1 MKILVTGATG
11 FIGTALCSHLLKNN
25 HSVHYLVT
33 DATDIKDKKNYKG
46 FLWNPEKNEI
56 DLNSLAEVDAIVN
69 LAGHTINCKWT
80 DENKKQIHNSRIN
93 CSNTLFNAL
102 QDNEH
107 QVKFI
112 VNASA
117 IGIYQ
122 SSETAVYT
130 ENSTGFGDDFLAT
143 VCKDWEAA
151 NLRFEGLGIKTA
163 ITRFGLILSKD
174 NGVLHE
180 LAKVVSKGLGANLG
194 NGKQW
199 MSWIH
204 FNDVIQ
210 MIYQILNQQQN
221 GIFNVVA
228 PNPVRQNEF
237 LKLLASQLN
246 KPLWLPNIPS
256 IFIKIGLGERSAL
269 VLSSQHVQSV
279 KLPEIGCKFMFTN
292 LESTLKDLYKSN
304 E

>member
-1 MKILVTGATG
+1 MKVLITGATG
-11 FIGTALCSHLLKNN
+11 FIGTALCAHLLKHN

-33 DATDIKDKKNYKG
+33 NAKDIKDTENYKG

-56 DLNSLAEVDAIVN
+56 DLNSLDQVDVIVN
-69 LAGHTINCKWT
+69 LAGHTINCAWT
-80 DENKKQIHNSRIN
+80 EENKKAIHDSRIN
-93 CSNTLFNAL
+93 CSNTLFKAL
-102 QDNEH
+102 KDNQH
-107 QVKFI
+107 QVKSI

-117 IGIYQ
+117 IGIYP

-130 ENSTGFGDDFLAT
+130 EHSTDFGNDFLAE

-151 NLRFEGLGIKTA
+151 NLRFESLGINTA

-194 NGKQW
+194 NGEQW

-204 FNDVIQ
+204 FNDVIEI
-210 MIYQILNQQQN
+210 IYQLLKNQQG

-228 PNPVRQNEF
+228 PNAVKQHQF
-237 LKLLASQLN
+237 LKLLAAQLN
-246 KPLWLPNIPS
+246 KPLWLPNIPE
-256 IFIKIGLGERSAL
+256 FVIKFGLGKRSAL

-279 KLPEIGCKFMFTN
+279 KLPEIGYKFMFTD
-292 LESTLKDLYKSN
+292 LASTLKDLYK
-304 E
+304 

>member
-1 MKILVTGATG
+1 MKVLVTGATG
-11 FIGTALCSHLLKNN
+11 FIGTALCSHLLKHN

-33 DATDIKDKKNYKG
+33 NAKDIKDKENYKG

-56 DLNSLAEVDAIVN
+56 DLNSLEQVDAIVN
-69 LAGHTINCKWT
+69 LAGHTINCAWT
-80 DENKKQIHNSRIN
+80 EENKKAIHDSRIN
-93 CSNTLFNAL
+93 CSNTLFKAL
-102 QDNEH
+102 KDNQH
-107 QVKFI
+107 QVKSI

-117 IGIYQ
+117 IGIYP

-130 ENSTGFGDDFLAT
+130 EHSTDFGTDFLAE

-151 NLRFEGLGIKTA
+151 NLRFESLGINTA

-194 NGKQW
+194 NGEQW

-204 FNDVIQ
+204 FNDVIEI
-210 MIYQILNQQQN
+210 IYQLLKNQQG

-228 PNPVRQNEF
+228 PNAVKQHQF
-237 LKLLASQLN
+237 LKLLAAQLN
-246 KPLWLPNIPS
+246 KPLWLPNIPE
-256 IFIKIGLGERSAL
+256 FVIKFGLGKRSAL

-279 KLPEIGCKFMFTN
+279 KLPEIGYKFMFTD
-292 LESTLKDLYKSN
+292 LASTLKDLYK
-304 E
+304 

>member
-1 MKILVTGATG
+1 MKVLVTGATG
-11 FIGTALCSHLLKNN
+11 FIGTAWCSHLLENN
-25 HSVHYLVT
+25 HTVHYLVT
-33 DATDIKDKKNYKG
+33 DTADIKDKDNYKG

-56 DLNSLAEVDAIVN
+56 DLNSLDQVDAIVN

-80 DENKKQIHNSRIN
+80 DENKKQVHDSRIN

-102 QDNEH
+102 QNNEH
-107 QVKFI
+107 QIKSI

-122 SSETAVYT
+122 SSETAIYN
-130 ENSTGFGDDFLAT
+130 ENSTGFGNDFLAE

-151 NLRFEGLGIKTA
+151 NLRFEDLGIKTA

-210 MIYQILNQQQN
+210 IIYQLLNQQES

-228 PNPVRQNEF
+228 PNAVKQNEF
-237 LKLLASQLN
+237 LKLLAAQLN

-256 IFIKIGLGERSAL
+256 AFIKIGLGERSAL
-269 VLSSQHVQSV
+269 VLSSQHVQSIQ
-279 KLPEIGCKFMFTN
+279 LPKIGYKFKFTD
-292 LESTLKDLYKSN
+292 LASTLKDLYK
-304 E
+304 

>member
-1 MKILVTGATG
+1 MKVLITGATG
-11 FIGTALCSHLLKNN
+11 FIGTALCSHFLKNN
-25 HSVHYLVT
+25 HSVNYLVT
-33 DATDIKDKKNYKG
+33 DVADINDKINYKG
-46 FLWNPEKNEI
+46 FLWNPEKKEI
-56 DLNSLAEVDAIVN
+56 DLNSLNQVDAIVN

-80 DENKKQIHNSRIN
+80 DENKKQIHDSRIN

-102 QDNEH
+102 QSNEH
-107 QVKFI
+107 QVKSI

-122 SSETAVYT
+122 SSEMAVYN
-130 ENSTGFGDDFLAT
+130 EHSSDFGNDFLAE

-180 LAKVVSKGLGANLG
+180 LAKVVSKGLGGNLG

-210 MIYQILNQQQN
+210 IIYHLLKEQQN
-221 GIFNVVA
+221 GVFNVVA
-228 PNPVRQNEF
+228 PNALRQNEF
-237 LKLLASQLN
+237 LKLLATQLN
-246 KPLWLPNIPS
+246 KHLLLPNIPS
-256 IFIKIGLGERSAL
+256 VFIKIGLGERSAL

-279 KLPEIGCKFMFTN
+279 RLPEMGYKFKFTD
-292 LESTLKDLYKSN
+292 LSSTLKDLYK
-304 E
+304 

>member
-1 MKILVTGATG
+1 
-11 FIGTALCSHLLKNN
+11 
-25 HSVHYLVT
+25 
-33 DATDIKDKKNYKG
+33 
-46 FLWNPEKNEI
+46 
-56 DLNSLAEVDAIVN
+56 LADVDTIVN

-80 DENKKQIHNSRIN
+80 DENKKQIHDSRIN

-102 QDNEH
+102 QNNDH
-107 QVKFI
+107 QVKSI

-122 SSETAVYT
+122 SSETTVYT
-130 ENSTGFGDDFLAT
+130 ENSTDFGNDFLAE

-151 NLRFEGLGIKTA
+151 NLRFQGLGIKTA

-204 FNDVIQ
+204 FNDVIEI
-210 MIYQILNQQQN
+210 IYQLLQN
-221 GIFNVVA
+221 KQGGIFNVVA
-228 PNPVRQNEF
+228 PNAVKQNEF
-237 LKLLASQLN
+237 LKLLATQLN

-256 IFIKIGLGERSAL
+256 VFIKIGLGERSAL

-279 KLPEIGCKFMFTN
+279 KLPEIGYKFRFTD
-292 LESTLKDLYKSN
+292 LESTLKNLYK
-304 E
+304 

>member
-1 MKILVTGATG
+1 MKALVTGATG
-11 FIGTALCSHLLKNN
+11 FIGTALCLHLLKKN

-33 DATDIKDKKNYKG
+33 DVLDIKDKENYKG

-56 DLNSLAEVDAIVN
+56 DENCFENVDVIVN

-80 DENKKQIHNSRIN
+80 NANKKQIYNSRIN
-93 CSNTLFNAL
+93 CSNTLFNTL
-102 QDNEH
+102 KNSNH
-107 QVKFI
+107 QVKYI

-117 IGIYQ
+117 IGIYK
-122 SSETAVYT
+122 SSETAVYN
-130 ENSTGFGDDFLAT
+130 ENSIDYGNDFLAK
-143 VCKDWEAA
+143 VCKDWETA

-180 LAKVVSKGLGANLG
+180 LAKVVNKGLGANLG

-204 FNDVIQ
+204 FNDVILI
-210 MIYQILNQQQN
+210 IYQLLKEQQS

-228 PNPVRQNEF
+228 PNAVKQNQF
-237 LKLLASQLN
+237 LKLLATQLH
-246 KPLWLPNIPS
+246 KQLWLPNIPS
-256 IFIKIGLGERSAL
+256 VFIKIGLGERSAL

-279 KLPEIGCKFMFTN
+279 KLPEINYEFMFTDLSN
-292 LESTLKDLYKSN
+292 TLKDLYK
-304 E
+304 

>member
-1 MKILVTGATG
+1 MKVLVTGATG

-33 DATDIKDKKNYKG
+33 DVADIKNQDNYKG
-46 FLWNPEKNEI
+46 FLWNPEKKEI
-56 DLNSLAEVDAIVN
+56 DLNSLNQVDAIVN

-80 DENKKQIHNSRIN
+80 DENKKQIHDSRIN

-102 QDNEH
+102 RDNEH
-107 QVKFI
+107 QVKSI

-117 IGIYQ
+117 IGIYM

-130 ENSTGFGDDFLAT
+130 ENSTGFGNDFLAE
-143 VCKDWEAA
+143 VCKNWEAA
-151 NLRFEGLGIKTA
+151 NLRFESLGIKTA

-204 FNDVIQ
+204 FNDVIEI
-210 MIYQILNQQQN
+210 IYQLLKDQQS

-228 PNPVRQNEF
+228 PNAIKQNEF
-237 LKLLASQLN
+237 LKLLAVQLN

-256 IFIKIGLGERSAL
+256 VFIKIGLGERSAL

-279 KLPEIGCKFMFTN
+279 KLPEIGYKFMFTD
-292 LESTLKDLYKSN
+292 LSSTLKDLYK
-304 E
+304 

>member
-1 MKILVTGATG
+1 MKVLITGATG

-33 DATDIKDKKNYKG
+33 DDADIKDKDNYKG
-46 FLWNPEKNEI
+46 FLWNPQKNEI
-56 DLNSLAEVDAIVN
+56 DLNSLDQVDAIVN

-80 DENKKQIHNSRIN
+80 DENKKQIHDSRIN

-102 QDNEH
+102 QNNEH
-107 QVKFI
+107 QVKSI

-122 SSETAVYT
+122 SNETAVYT
-130 ENSTGFGDDFLAT
+130 ENSTDFGTDFLAE
-143 VCKDWEAA
+143 VCKDWEVA
-151 NLRFEGLGIKTA
+151 NLRFQGLGIKTA

-204 FNDVIQ
+204 FNDVIEI
-210 MIYQILNQQQN
+210 IYQLLQN
-221 GIFNVVA
+221 KQGGIFNVVA
-228 PNPVRQNEF
+228 PNAVKQNEF
-237 LKLLASQLN
+237 LKLLATQLN

-256 IFIKIGLGERSAL
+256 VFIKIGLGERSAL

-279 KLPEIGCKFMFTN
+279 KLPEIGYKFRFTD
-292 LESTLKDLYKSN
+292 LESTLKNLYK
-304 E
+304 

>member
-1 MKILVTGATG
+1 MKVLVTGATG

-25 HSVHYLVT
+25 HLVHYLVT
-33 DATDIKDKKNYKG
+33 DAADIKDKENYKG

-56 DLNSLAEVDAIVN
+56 DLNSLVDVGAIVN

-80 DENKKQIHNSRIN
+80 DENKKAIHDSRIN

-102 QDNEH
+102 KENEH
-107 QVKFI
+107 QVKSI

-117 IGIYQ
+117 IGIYP
-122 SSETAVYT
+122 SSETAVYN
-130 ENSTGFGDDFLAT
+130 EHSTNFGDDFLAE

-151 NLRFEGLGIKTA
+151 NLRFESLGINTA

-204 FNDVIQ
+204 FNDVIEI
-210 MIYQILNQQQN
+210 IYQLLKEQQS

-228 PNPVRQNEF
+228 PNAVRQNEF
-237 LKLLASQLN
+237 LNLLAAQLN

-256 IFIKIGLGERSAL
+256 VFIKIGLGERSAL
-269 VLSSQHVQSV
+269 VLSSEHVQSI
-279 KLPEIGCKFMFTN
+279 KLPEIGYKFKFTD
-292 LESTLKDLYKSN
+292 LSTTLKDLYK
-304 E
+304 

>member
-11 FIGTALCSHLLKNN
+11 FIGTALCSHLLKHN

-33 DATDIKDKKNYKG
+33 NAKDIKDKENYKG

-56 DLNSLAEVDAIVN
+56 DLNSLDQVDAIVN
-69 LAGHTINCKWT
+69 LAGHTINCAWT
-80 DENKKQIHNSRIN
+80 EENKKAIHDSRIN
-93 CSNTLFNAL
+93 CSNTLFKAL
-102 QDNEH
+102 KDNQH
-107 QVKFI
+107 QVKSI

-117 IGIYQ
+117 IGIYP

-130 ENSTGFGDDFLAT
+130 EHSTDFGNDFLAE

-151 NLRFEGLGIKTA
+151 NLRFESLGITTA

-194 NGKQW
+194 NGEQW

-204 FNDVIQ
+204 FNDVIEI
-210 MIYQILNQQQN
+210 IYQLLKNQQG

-228 PNPVRQNEF
+228 PNAVKQHQF
-237 LKLLASQLN
+237 LKLLAAQLN
-246 KPLWLPNIPS
+246 KPLWLPNIPE
-256 IFIKIGLGERSAL
+256 FVIKFGLGKRSAL

-279 KLPEIGCKFMFTN
+279 KLPEIGYKFMFTD
-292 LESTLKDLYKSN
+292 LASTLKDLYK
-304 E
+304 

>member
-11 FIGTALCSHLLKNN
+11 FIGTALCSHLLKHN

-33 DATDIKDKKNYKG
+33 NAKDIKDKENYKG

-56 DLNSLAEVDAIVN
+56 DLNSLDQVDVIVN
-69 LAGHTINCKWT
+69 LAGHTINCAWT
-80 DENKKQIHNSRIN
+80 EENKKAIHDSRIN

-102 QDNEH
+102 KDNQY
-107 QVKFI
+107 QVKSI

-117 IGIYQ
+117 IGIYP

-130 ENSTGFGDDFLAT
+130 EHSTDFGNDFLAE

-151 NLRFEGLGIKTA
+151 NLRFESLGITTA

-194 NGKQW
+194 NGEQW

-204 FNDVIQ
+204 FNDVIEI
-210 MIYQILNQQQN
+210 IYQLLKNQQG

-228 PNPVRQNEF
+228 PNAVKQHQF
-237 LKLLASQLN
+237 LKLLAAQLN
-246 KPLWLPNIPS
+246 KPLWLPNIPE
-256 IFIKIGLGERSAL
+256 FVIKFGLGKRSAL

-279 KLPEIGCKFMFTN
+279 KLPEIGYKFMFTD
-292 LESTLKDLYKSN
+292 LASTLKDLYK
-304 E
+304 

>member
-1 MKILVTGATG
+1 M
-11 FIGTALCSHLLKNN
+11 FCTAK
-25 HSVHYLVT
+25 Y
-33 DATDIKDKKNYKG
+33 
-46 FLWNPEKNEI
+46 I
-56 DLNSLAEVDAIVN
+56 DLNSLADVDAIVN

-80 DENKKQIHNSRIN
+80 DENKKQIHDSRIN

-102 QDNEH
+102 QNNEH
-107 QVKFI
+107 QVKSI

-117 IGIYQ
+117 IGIYM
-122 SSETAVYT
+122 SSETAVYN
-130 ENSTGFGDDFLAT
+130 EHSSDFGNDFLAE
-143 VCKDWEAA
+143 VCKDWEVA
-151 NLRFEGLGIKTA
+151 NLRFEDIGIKTA

-210 MIYQILNQQQN
+210 IIYQLLKEQQN

-228 PNPVRQNEF
+228 PNAVKQNEF
-237 LKLLASQLN
+237 LKLLAAQLN

-256 IFIKIGLGERSAL
+256 AFIKIGLGERSAL
-269 VLSSQHVQSV
+269 VLSSQHVQSIR
-279 KLPEIGCKFMFTN
+279 LPEMGYKFKFTD
-292 LESTLKDLYKSN
+292 LSSTLKDLYK
-304 E
+304 

>member
-11 FIGTALCSHLLKNN
+11 FIGTALCSHLLKHN

-33 DATDIKDKKNYKG
+33 NAKDIKDKENYKG

-56 DLNSLAEVDAIVN
+56 DLNSLEQVDAIVN
-69 LAGHTINCKWT
+69 LAGHTINCAWT
-80 DENKKQIHNSRIN
+80 EENKKAIHDSRIN

-102 QDNEH
+102 KDNQY
-107 QVKFI
+107 QVKSI

-117 IGIYQ
+117 IGIYP

-130 ENSTGFGDDFLAT
+130 EHSTDFGNDFLAE

-151 NLRFEGLGIKTA
+151 NLRFESLGINTA

-194 NGKQW
+194 NGEQW

-204 FNDVIQ
+204 FNDVIEI
-210 MIYQILNQQQN
+210 IYQLLKNQQG

-228 PNPVRQNEF
+228 PNAVKQHQF
-237 LKLLASQLN
+237 LKLLAAQLN
-246 KPLWLPNIPS
+246 KPLWLPNIPE
-256 IFIKIGLGERSAL
+256 FVIKFGLGKRSAL

-279 KLPEIGCKFMFTN
+279 KLPEIGYKFMFTD
-292 LESTLKDLYKSN
+292 LASTLKDLYK
-304 E
+304 

>member
-1 MKILVTGATG
+1 MKVLVTGATG
-11 FIGTALCSHLLKNN
+11 FIGTALCSHLLKHN

-33 DATDIKDKKNYKG
+33 NAKDIKDKENYKG

-56 DLNSLAEVDAIVN
+56 DLNSLEQVDAIVN
-69 LAGHTINCKWT
+69 LAGHTINCAWT
-80 DENKKQIHNSRIN
+80 EENKKAIHDSRIN
-93 CSNTLFNAL
+93 CSNTLFKAL
-102 QDNEH
+102 KDNQY
-107 QVKFI
+107 QVKSI

-117 IGIYQ
+117 IGIYP

-130 ENSTGFGDDFLAT
+130 EHSTDFGNDFLAE

-151 NLRFEGLGIKTA
+151 NLRFESLGINTA

-194 NGKQW
+194 NGEQW

-204 FNDVIQ
+204 FNDVIEI
-210 MIYQILNQQQN
+210 IYQLLKNQQG

-228 PNPVRQNEF
+228 PNAVKQHQF
-237 LKLLASQLN
+237 LKLLAAQLN
-246 KPLWLPNIPS
+246 KPLWLPNIPE
-256 IFIKIGLGERSAL
+256 FVIKFGLGKRSAL

-279 KLPEIGCKFMFTN
+279 KLPEIGYKFKFTD
-292 LESTLKDLYKSN
+292 LASTLKDLYK
-304 E
+304 

>member
-1 MKILVTGATG
+1 MKVLITGATG
-11 FIGTALCSHLLKNN
+11 FIGTALRSYLLKNN

-33 DATDIKDKKNYKG
+33 DAADIKDKENYKG

-56 DLNSLAEVDAIVN
+56 DLNSLDQVDAIVN
-69 LAGHTINCKWT
+69 LAGHTINCAWT
-80 DENKKQIHNSRIN
+80 EENKNQIHNSRIN

-102 QDNEH
+102 QTNEH
-107 QVKFI
+107 QVKSI
-112 VNASA
+112 VNSSA

-122 SSETAVYT
+122 SSETAVYN
-130 ENSTGFGDDFLAT
+130 ENSSDFGTDFLAE
-143 VCKDWEAA
+143 VCKDWEVA
-151 NLRFEGLGIKTA
+151 NLRFEQLGIKTA

-204 FNDVIQ
+204 FNDVIEI
-210 MIYQILNQQQN
+210 IYQLLKEQQS

-228 PNPVRQNEF
+228 PNAVKQNQF
-237 LKLLASQLN
+237 LKLLAAQLN

-256 IFIKIGLGERSAL
+256 VFIKIGLGERSAL

-279 KLPEIGCKFMFTN
+279 KLTEIDYKFRFTN
-292 LESTLKDLYKSN
+292 LASTLKDLYK
-304 E
+304 

>member
-11 FIGTALCSHLLKNN
+11 FIGTALCAHFLKHH

-33 DATDIKDKKNYKG
+33 DAADVKDKENYKG
-46 FLWNPEKNEI
+46 FLWNPAKNEI
-56 DLNSLAEVDAIVN
+56 DLKCFSGVDAIVN
-69 LAGHTINCKWT
+69 LAGHSINCKWT
-80 DENKKQIHNSRIN
+80 KGNKKQIHDSRIN

-102 QDNEH
+102 KNNEH

-117 IGIYQ
+117 IGIYE
-122 SSETAVYT
+122 SSETAIYD
-130 ENSTGFGDDFLAT
+130 EDSQFFGNDFLAT
-143 VCKDWEAA
+143 VCKDWETA
-151 NLRFEGLGIKTA
+151 NLRFETLGIKTA

-194 NGKQW
+194 NGNQW

-204 FNDVIQ
+204 FNDVIE
-210 MIYQILNQQQN
+210 ILNQLIQTQQA

-228 PNPVRQNEF
+228 FNPVRQNQF
-237 LKLLASQLN
+237 LKTLAKQLR
-246 KPLWLPNIPS
+246 KPLWLPNIPA
-256 IFIKIGLGERSAL
+256 FALKIALGEKTAL
-269 VLSSQHVQSV
+269 VLSSQKVQP
-279 KLPEIGCKFMFTN
+279 KN
-292 LESTLKDLYKSN
+292 LENIGYKFLYPDLKMALMDIY

>member
-1 MKILVTGATG
+1 MKVLVTGATG
-11 FIGTALCSHLLKNN
+11 FIGTALCSHLIKN
-25 HSVHYLVT
+25 HHIVHYLVT
-33 DATDIKDKKNYKG
+33 DAADINDKDNYKG

-56 DLNSLAEVDAIVN
+56 DLNSLNDVDAIVN

-80 DENKKQIHNSRIN
+80 DENKKQIYDSRIN

-102 QDNEH
+102 ENNEH
-107 QVKFI
+107 LVKFI

-117 IGIYQ
+117 IGIYP
-122 SSETAVYT
+122 SSETVVYN
-130 ENSTGFGDDFLAT
+130 ENSSDFGNDFLAE
-143 VCKDWEAA
+143 VCKDWEVA
-151 NLRFEGLGIKTA
+151 NLRFEDIGIKTA

-180 LAKVVSKGLGANLG
+180 LSKVVSKGLGANLG

-204 FNDVIQ
+204 FKDVIQ
-210 MIYQILNQQQN
+210 IIYQLLKEQRS

-228 PNPVRQNEF
+228 PNPVKQNQF
-237 LKLLASQLN
+237 LKLLAAQLN

-256 IFIKIGLGERSAL
+256 VFIKVGLGERSAL

-279 KLPEIGCKFMFTN
+279 KLPEIGYKFIFTD
-292 LESTLKDLYKSN
+292 LLSALKDLYKQ

>member
-1 MKILVTGATG
+1 MKVLITGATG
-11 FIGTALCSHLLKNN
+11 FIGTALCSHLLKKN

-33 DATDIKDKKNYKG
+33 DAADIKDKENYKG

-56 DLNSLAEVDAIVN
+56 DLNSLFDVDAIVN
-69 LAGHTINCKWT
+69 LAGHTINCTWT
-80 DENKKQIHNSRIN
+80 DENKKQIHGSRIN

-102 QDNEH
+102 QNNEH
-107 QVKFI
+107 QVKSI

-122 SSETAVYT
+122 TSETAVYN
-130 ENSTGFGDDFLAT
+130 ENSTDFGTDFLAE

-180 LAKVVSKGLGANLG
+180 LAKVVSKGFGANLG

-204 FNDVIQ
+204 FNDVIEI
-210 MIYQILNQQQN
+210 IYQLLKNQQS

-228 PNPVRQNEF
+228 PNAIKQNEF
-237 LKLLASQLN
+237 LKLLAAQLN
-246 KPLWLPNIPS
+246 KPLWLPNIPE
-256 IFIKIGLGERSAL
+256 FLIKLGLGERSAL
-269 VLSSQHVQSV
+269 VLSSQNVQSV
-279 KLPEIGCKFMFTN
+279 KLPEIGYEFLFPE
-292 LESTLKDLYKSN
+292 LSDTLKDLYK
-304 E
+304 

>member
-1 MKILVTGATG
+1 MKVLVTGATG
-11 FIGTALCSHLLKNN
+11 FIGTALCSHLLKHN

-33 DATDIKDKKNYKG
+33 NAKDIKDKENYKG

-56 DLNSLAEVDAIVN
+56 DLNSLEQVDAIVN
-69 LAGHTINCKWT
+69 LAGHTINCAWT
-80 DENKKQIHNSRIN
+80 EENKKAIHDSRIN
-93 CSNTLFNAL
+93 CSNTLFKAL
-102 QDNEH
+102 KDNQH
-107 QVKFI
+107 QVKSI

-117 IGIYQ
+117 IGIYP

-130 ENSTGFGDDFLAT
+130 EHSTDFGNDFLAE

-151 NLRFEGLGIKTA
+151 NLRFESLGINTA

-194 NGKQW
+194 NGEQW

-204 FNDVIQ
+204 FNDVIEI
-210 MIYQILNQQQN
+210 IYQLLKNQQG

-228 PNPVRQNEF
+228 PNAVKQHQF
-237 LKLLASQLN
+237 LKLLAAQLN
-246 KPLWLPNIPS
+246 KPLWLPNIPE
-256 IFIKIGLGERSAL
+256 FVIKFGLGKRSAL
-269 VLSSQHVQSV
+269 VLSSQHVQSIQ
-279 KLPEIGCKFMFTN
+279 LSEIGYKFMFTD
-292 LESTLKDLYKSN
+292 LASTLKDLYK
-304 E
+304 

>member
-1 MKILVTGATG
+1 MKVLITGATG
-11 FIGTALCSHLLKNN
+11 FIGTALCSHLVKNN

-33 DATDIKDKKNYKG
+33 DTADIKDKDNYKG

-56 DLNSLAEVDAIVN
+56 DLNSLADVDAIVN

-80 DENKKQIHNSRIN
+80 DENKKQIHDSRIN

-102 QDNEH
+102 QNNDH
-107 QVKFI
+107 QVKSI

-122 SSETAVYT
+122 SNETAVYD
-130 ENSTGFGDDFLAT
+130 ENSTDFGTDFLAE
-143 VCKDWEAA
+143 VCKDWETA
-151 NLRFEGLGIKTA
+151 NLRFEGLEIKTA

-199 MSWIH
+199 MSWVH
-204 FNDVIQ
+204 FNDVIEI
-210 MIYQILNQQQN
+210 IYQLLKDQQN
-221 GIFNVVA
+221 GVFNVVA
-228 PNPVRQNEF
+228 PNAVKQNEF
-237 LKLLASQLN
+237 LKLLAAKLN

-256 IFIKIGLGERSAL
+256 VFIKIGLGERSAL

-279 KLPEIGCKFMFTN
+279 KLPEIGYKFKFTD
-292 LESTLKDLYKSN
+292 LENTLKDLY

>member
-11 FIGTALCSHLLKNN
+11 FIGTALCSHLLKHN

-33 DATDIKDKKNYKG
+33 NAKDIKDKENYKG

-56 DLNSLAEVDAIVN
+56 DLNSLEQVDAIVN
-69 LAGHTINCKWT
+69 LAGHTINCAWT
-80 DENKKQIHNSRIN
+80 EENKKAIHDSRIN
-93 CSNTLFNAL
+93 CSNTLFKAL
-102 QDNEH
+102 KDNQH
-107 QVKFI
+107 QVKSI

-117 IGIYQ
+117 IGIYP

-130 ENSTGFGDDFLAT
+130 EHSTDFGNDFLAE

-151 NLRFEGLGIKTA
+151 NLRFESLGINTA

-194 NGKQW
+194 NGEQW

-204 FNDVIQ
+204 FNDVIEI
-210 MIYQILNQQQN
+210 IYQLLKNQQG

-228 PNPVRQNEF
+228 PNAVKQHQF
-237 LKLLASQLN
+237 LKLLAAQLN
-246 KPLWLPNIPS
+246 KPLWLPNIPE
-256 IFIKIGLGERSAL
+256 FVIKFGLGKRSAL

-279 KLPEIGCKFMFTN
+279 KLPEIGYKFMFTD
-292 LESTLKDLYKSN
+292 LASTLKDLYK
-304 E
+304 

>member
-11 FIGTALCSHLLKNN
+11 FIGTALCKELLKKN
-25 HSVHYLVT
+25 HTVNYLTISEKDLENVHSEYQ
-33 DATDIKDKKNYKG
+33 G
-46 FLWNPEKNEI
+46 FLWNPDKNEI
-56 DLNSLAEVDAIVN
+56 DFNCFNGVDAIVN

-80 DENKKQIHNSRIN
+80 TKNKKQIYESRIN
-93 CSNTLFNAL
+93 CSNTLFTAL
-102 QDNEH
+102 STIKH
-107 QVKFI
+107 QVKYI

-117 IGIYQ
+117 IGIYPSDEHSIYQ
-122 SSETAVYT
+122 EDTLVYG
-130 ENSTGFGDDFLAT
+130 SDFLAT

-180 LAKVVSKGLGANLG
+180 LAKVVSKGFGANLG

-210 MIYQILNQQQN
+210 IIYKLLIEQQSD
-221 GIFNVVA
+221 IFNVVA
-228 PNPVRQNEF
+228 SNPVRQNQF
-237 LKLLASQLN
+237 LKVLAVQLK
-246 KPLWLPNIPS
+246 KPLWLPNIPAL
-256 IFIKIGLGERSAL
+256 FIKIGLGERSAL
-269 VLSSQHVQSV
+269 VLSSQYVQPQNLSEM
-279 KLPEIGCKFMFTN
+279 KYKFIFPE
-292 LESTLKDLYKSN
+292 LESTLKDLYK
-304 E
+304 

>member
-1 MKILVTGATG
+1 MKVLITGATG
-11 FIGTALCSHLLKNN
+11 FIGTALSAHLLKNN
-25 HSVHYLVT
+25 HIVHYLVT
-33 DATDIKDKKNYKG
+33 DAADIKDKDNYKG
-46 FLWNPEKNEI
+46 FLWNPEKKEI
-56 DLNSLAEVDAIVN
+56 DLNSLNEVEAIVN
-69 LAGHTINCKWT
+69 LAGHTINCNWT
-80 DENKKQIHNSRIN
+80 EENKKQIHDSRIN

-102 QDNEH
+102 ENNEH
-107 QVKFI
+107 QVKSI

-117 IGIYQ
+117 IGIYM
-122 SSETAVYT
+122 SSETAVYN
-130 ENSTGFGDDFLAT
+130 EHSSDFGNDFLAK
-143 VCKDWEAA
+143 VCKDWEVA
-151 NLRFEGLGIKTA
+151 NLRFEDIGIKTA

-210 MIYQILNQQQN
+210 IIYQLLKEQQS

-228 PNPVRQNEF
+228 PNAVRQNQF
-237 LKLLASQLN
+237 LKLLAAQLN

-256 IFIKIGLGERSAL
+256 VFIKIGLGERSAL

-279 KLPEIGCKFMFTN
+279 KLPEIGYKFMFTD
-292 LESTLKDLYKSN
+292 LSEALKDLYK
-304 E
+304 

>member
-11 FIGTALCSHLLKNN
+11 FIGTALCSHLLKHN

-33 DATDIKDKKNYKG
+33 NAKDIKDKENYKG

-56 DLNSLAEVDAIVN
+56 DLNSLEQVDAIVN
-69 LAGHTINCKWT
+69 LAGHTINCAWT
-80 DENKKQIHNSRIN
+80 EENKKAIHDSRIN

-102 QDNEH
+102 KDNQY
-107 QVKFI
+107 QVKSI

-117 IGIYQ
+117 IGIYP

-130 ENSTGFGDDFLAT
+130 EHSTDFGNDFLAE

-151 NLRFEGLGIKTA
+151 NLRFESLGINTA

-194 NGKQW
+194 NGEQW

-204 FNDVIQ
+204 FNDVIEI
-210 MIYQILNQQQN
+210 IYQLLKNQQ
-221 GIFNVVA
+221 GDIFNVVA
-228 PNPVRQNEF
+228 PNAVKQHQF
-237 LKLLASQLN
+237 LKLLAAQLN
-246 KPLWLPNIPS
+246 KPLWLPNIPE
-256 IFIKIGLGERSAL
+256 FVIKFGLGKRSAL

-279 KLPEIGCKFMFTN
+279 KLPEIGYKFKFTDLAN
-292 LESTLKDLYKSN
+292 TLKDLYK
-304 E
+304 

>member
-1 MKILVTGATG
+1 MKVLITGATG
-11 FIGTALCSHLLKNN
+11 FIGTALCSYLIKNN

-33 DATDIKDKKNYKG
+33 DAADIKDKENYKG

-56 DLNSLAEVDAIVN
+56 DLNSLNQVDAIVN
-69 LAGHTINCKWT
+69 LAGHTINCAWT
-80 DENKKQIHNSRIN
+80 EENKNQIHNSRIN

-102 QDNEH
+102 QNKEH
-107 QVKFI
+107 QVKSI

-122 SSETAVYT
+122 SSEHAVYN
-130 ENSTGFGDDFLAT
+130 EHSTDFGTDFLAV
-143 VCKDWEAA
+143 VCKDWEVA
-151 NLRFEGLGIKTA
+151 NLRFEQLGIKTA

-204 FNDVIQ
+204 FNDVIEI
-210 MIYQILNQQQN
+210 IYQLLKEQQS

-228 PNPVRQNEF
+228 PNAVKQNQF
-237 LKLLASQLN
+237 LKLLAAQLN

-256 IFIKIGLGERSAL
+256 VFIKIGLGERSAL

-279 KLPEIGCKFMFTN
+279 KLTEIDYKFRFTN
-292 LESTLKDLYKSN
+292 LASTLKDLYK
-304 E
+304 

>member
-11 FIGTALCSHLLKNN
+11 FIGTALCSHLLKHN

-33 DATDIKDKKNYKG
+33 NAKDIKDKENYKG

-56 DLNSLAEVDAIVN
+56 DLNSLDQVDVIVN
-69 LAGHTINCKWT
+69 LAGHTINCAWT
-80 DENKKQIHNSRIN
+80 EEIKKAIHDSRIN

-102 QDNEH
+102 KNNQY
-107 QVKFI
+107 QVKSI

-117 IGIYQ
+117 IGIYP

-130 ENSTGFGDDFLAT
+130 EHSTDFGNDFLAE

-151 NLRFEGLGIKTA
+151 NLRFESLGINTA

-194 NGKQW
+194 NGEQW

-204 FNDVIQ
+204 FNDVIEI
-210 MIYQILNQQQN
+210 IYQLLKNQQG

-228 PNPVRQNEF
+228 PNAVKQHQF
-237 LKLLASQLN
+237 LKLLAAQLN
-246 KPLWLPNIPS
+246 KPLWLPNIPE
-256 IFIKIGLGERSAL
+256 FVIKFGLGKRSAL

-279 KLPEIGCKFMFTN
+279 KLPEIGYKFMFTD
-292 LESTLKDLYKSN
+292 LASTLKDLYK
-304 E
+304 

>member
-11 FIGTALCSHLLKNN
+11 FIGTGLCKKLLEKNHTVNYLTISEKDLEHLHQNFQ
-25 HSVHYLVT
+25 
-33 DATDIKDKKNYKG
+33 G

-56 DLNSLAEVDAIVN
+56 DLNCFNGVDAIVN
-69 LAGHTINCKWT
+69 LAGYNINCKWT
-80 DENKKQIHNSRIN
+80 KKNKQQIYQSRIN
-93 CSNTLFNAL
+93 CSDTLFTAL
-102 QDNEH
+102 NTIKH
-107 QVKFI
+107 QVKYI

-117 IGIYQ
+117 IGIYRSDEHSVYNEH
-122 SSETAVYT
+122 SSD
-130 ENSTGFGDDFLAT
+130 FGEDFLAT
-143 VCKDWEAA
+143 VCKDWETA
-151 NLRFEGLGIKTA
+151 NLRFERLGIKTA

-204 FNDVIQ
+204 FSDVIE
-210 MIYQILNQQQN
+210 IIDHLLNHQQN
-221 GIFNVVA
+221 GIFNVVT
-228 PNPVRQNEF
+228 PNAVKQNEF
-237 LKLLASQLN
+237 LKLLAAQLN

-256 IFIKIGLGERSAL
+256 VFIKIGIGERSAL

-279 KLPEIGCKFMFTN
+279 KLPEIGYKFMFTD
-292 LESTLKDLYKSN
+292 LSSTLKDLYK
-304 E
+304 

>member
-1 MKILVTGATG
+1 MK
-11 FIGTALCSHLLKNN
+11 
-25 HSVHYLVT
+25 
-33 DATDIKDKKNYKG
+33 
-46 FLWNPEKNEI
+46 
-56 DLNSLAEVDAIVN
+56 
-69 LAGHTINCKWT
+69 
-80 DENKKQIHNSRIN
+80 
-93 CSNTLFNAL
+93 
-102 QDNEH
+102 DNQH
-107 QVKFI
+107 HVKSI

-130 ENSTGFGDDFLAT
+130 EHSTDFGNDFLAE

-151 NLRFEGLGIKTA
+151 NLRFESLGINTA

-194 NGKQW
+194 NGEQW

-204 FNDVIQ
+204 FNDVIEI
-210 MIYQILNQQQN
+210 IYQLLKNQQG

-228 PNPVRQNEF
+228 PNAVKQHQF
-237 LKLLASQLN
+237 LKLLAAQLN
-246 KPLWLPNIPS
+246 KPLWLPNIPE
-256 IFIKIGLGERSAL
+256 FVIKFGLGKRSAL

-279 KLPEIGCKFMFTN
+279 KLPEIGYKFMFTD
-292 LESTLKDLYKSN
+292 LASTLKDLYK
-304 E
+304 

>member
-1 MKILVTGATG
+1 MKVLITGATG

-25 HSVHYLVT
+25 HSLHYLVT
-33 DATDIKDKKNYKG
+33 DAADIKDKDNYKG

-56 DLNSLAEVDAIVN
+56 DLNSLDQVDVIVN
-69 LAGHTINCKWT
+69 LAGHTINCAWT
-80 DENKKQIHNSRIN
+80 EENKKAIHDSRIN

-102 QDNEH
+102 KDNQH
-107 QVKFI
+107 QVKSI

-117 IGIYQ
+117 IGIYP

-130 ENSTGFGDDFLAT
+130 EHSTDFGNDFLAE

-151 NLRFEGLGIKTA
+151 NLRFESLGINTA

-194 NGKQW
+194 NGEQW

-204 FNDVIQ
+204 FNDVIEI
-210 MIYQILNQQQN
+210 IYQLLKNQQG

-228 PNPVRQNEF
+228 PNAVKQHQF
-237 LKLLASQLN
+237 LKLLAAQLN
-246 KPLWLPNIPS
+246 KPLWLPNIPE
-256 IFIKIGLGERSAL
+256 FVIKFGLGKRSAL
-269 VLSSQHVQSV
+269 VLSSQHVQSIQ
-279 KLPEIGCKFMFTN
+279 LSEIGYKFMFTD
-292 LESTLKDLYKSN
+292 LASTLKDLYK
-304 E
+304 

>member
-11 FIGTALCSHLLKNN
+11 FIGTALCSHLLKHN

-33 DATDIKDKKNYKG
+33 NAKDIKDTENYKG

-56 DLNSLAEVDAIVN
+56 DLNSLDQVDVIVN
-69 LAGHTINCKWT
+69 LAGHTINCAWT
-80 DENKKQIHNSRIN
+80 EENKKAIHDSRIN
-93 CSNTLFNAL
+93 CSNTLFKAL
-102 QDNEH
+102 KDNQH
-107 QVKFI
+107 QVKSI

-130 ENSTGFGDDFLAT
+130 EHSTDFGNDFLAE

-151 NLRFEGLGIKTA
+151 NLRFESLGINTA

-194 NGKQW
+194 NGEQW

-204 FNDVIQ
+204 FNDVIEI
-210 MIYQILNQQQN
+210 IYQLLKNQQG

-228 PNPVRQNEF
+228 PNAVKQHQF
-237 LKLLASQLN
+237 LKLLAAQLN
-246 KPLWLPNIPS
+246 KPLWLPNIPE
-256 IFIKIGLGERSAL
+256 FVIKFGLGKRSAL

-279 KLPEIGCKFMFTN
+279 QLTEIGYKFKFTD
-292 LESTLKDLYKSN
+292 LASTLKDLYK
-304 E
+304 

>member
-1 MKILVTGATG
+1 MKVLVTGATG
-11 FIGTALCSHLLKNN
+11 FIGTALCTHLLKHN

-33 DATDIKDKKNYKG
+33 NAKDIKDKENYKG

-56 DLNSLAEVDAIVN
+56 DLNSLEQVDAIVN
-69 LAGHTINCKWT
+69 LAGHTINCAWT
-80 DENKKQIHNSRIN
+80 EENKKAIHDSRIN

-102 QDNEH
+102 KENQY
-107 QVKFI
+107 QVKSI

-130 ENSTGFGDDFLAT
+130 EHSTEFGNDFLAE

-151 NLRFEGLGIKTA
+151 NLRFESLGITTA

-194 NGKQW
+194 NGEQW

-204 FNDVIQ
+204 FNDVIEI
-210 MIYQILNQQQN
+210 IYQLLKNQQG

-228 PNPVRQNEF
+228 PNAVKQHQF
-237 LKLLASQLN
+237 LKLLAAQLN
-246 KPLWLPNIPS
+246 KPLWLPNIPE
-256 IFIKIGLGERSAL
+256 FVIKFGLGKRSAL

-279 KLPEIGCKFMFTN
+279 KLPEIGYKFMFTD
-292 LESTLKDLYKSN
+292 LASTLKDLYK
-304 E
+304 

>member
-1 MKILVTGATG
+1 MKVLVTGATG

-33 DATDIKDKKNYKG
+33 DAADIKDKDNYKG
-46 FLWNPEKNEI
+46 FLWNPEKKEI
-56 DLNSLAEVDAIVN
+56 DLNSLNQVDAIVN

-80 DENKKQIHNSRIN
+80 DENKKQIHDSRIN

-102 QDNEH
+102 QSNEH
-107 QVKFI
+107 QVKSI

-122 SSETAVYT
+122 SSEMAVYN
-130 ENSTGFGDDFLAT
+130 EHSSDFGNDFLAE

-210 MIYQILNQQQN
+210 IIYHLLKEQQN
-221 GIFNVVA
+221 GVFNVVA
-228 PNPVRQNEF
+228 PNALRQNEF
-237 LKLLASQLN
+237 LKLLATQLN
-246 KPLWLPNIPS
+246 KHLLLPNIPS
-256 IFIKIGLGERSAL
+256 VFIKIGLGERSAL

-279 KLPEIGCKFMFTN
+279 RLPEMGYKFKFTD
-292 LESTLKDLYKSN
+292 LSSTLKDLYK
-304 E
+304 